1 MEELSRVS
9 LYNYILERDIPEQNI
24 SEQLSLT
31 MKVNIRVL
39 NGVEVYFLTSERENT
54 TIGSN
59 YEELPLL
66 ERIRSN
72 ISQLNTFDLDVRR
85 RRALEALGKNL
96 SQVYSDYENEYEQ
109 NKNEKDLR
117 KLFNHIIKAL
127 CNFDNKIME
136 EPGFVIEQKEREDRP
151 QVFLSHAYQ
160 DKTYTLALFEYFYK
174 KGIYLYIDWMHNG
187 VLKDGRILKD
197 ELKREINQSS
207 QLLFMRTTNSE
218 LNIQGKHY
226 IRPWCSWELGN
237 FYNSKNFDEKYLL
250 NLYSIDNYS
259 NVQLHGMKVCTEL
272 SGKKLKGFEI
282 EPDFRVF

>member
-9 LYNYILERDIPEQNI
+9 LYNYISRQNVPEQ
-24 SEQLSLT
+24 LLFT
-31 MKVNIRVL
+31 MNVNMKIL
-39 NGVEVYFLTSERENT
+39 NGVEIYFLTTETENEARNYT
-54 TIGSN
+54 
-59 YEELPLL
+59 YEELLQ
-66 ERIRSN
+66 RIRSN
-72 ISQLNTFDLDVRR
+72 IIQLNIFASDVRR
-85 RRALEALGKNL
+85 RRALEALERNL
-96 SQVYSDYENEYEQ
+96 SQVYLDYENKHGQSE
-109 NKNEKDLR
+109 NEKDLR
-117 KLFNHIIKAL
+117 KLFSHMIKAL

-136 EPGFVIEQKEREDRP
+136 EPGFFIEQKEREDRP

-197 ELKREINQSS
+197 ELKRQINQSS
-207 QLLFMRTTNSE
+207 QLLFIRTTNSE
-218 LNIQGKHY
+218 LDIQGKHY

-282 EPDFRVF
+282 VSDFSLF